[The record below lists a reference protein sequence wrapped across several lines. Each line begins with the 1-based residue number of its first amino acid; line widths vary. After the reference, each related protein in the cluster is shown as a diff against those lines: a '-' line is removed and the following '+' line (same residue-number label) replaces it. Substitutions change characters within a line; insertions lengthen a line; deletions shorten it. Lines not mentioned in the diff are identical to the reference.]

1 MLGLKNKS
9 MLSLGLFPVTLLQW
23 LALCGMEVIARTN
36 EPNNTILDT
45 SQLWYIG

>member
-9 MLSLGLFPVTLLQW
+9 MLSLDPFPVTLLW
-23 LALCGMEVIARTN
+23 LALCGMEVIARAN

-45 SQLWYIG
+45 SQLGYIG